1 MNIIFTVCNRTS
13 LAHALA
19 LAKSVMQYP
28 GNLFYLGWVDY
39 TELTDLPAYIKLI
52 RPDEVAIPKWQHMT
66 EQYYDFELVNACR
79 PWFLKHLLQL
89 HPDHSGFTFFAPTVF
104 LYNSFEEIISTP
116 SGMQVTPHIT
126 KALAKSAVLDDK
138 RILNVGM
145 FHAGSWTFNR
155 SEESLRFLDWWAE
168 RTLDRAKFDL
178 CNGMCMDQLWLNFVL
193 VRIPDAIQISNP
205 GWHYGLHS
213 VLNKALELKDQT
225 YLVEGEKLISAD
237 FAGLDFFDPIWSDH
251 APLLKNSGL
260 YKTLYSDYKKI
271 VNSFKQFVPGGK
283 PGFGKN
289 PDIKPD
295 RLFRKRWRTNLK
307 SITQF
312 IDQF

>member
-1 MNIIFTVCNRTS
+1 MNVIFTVCNRTN

-39 TELTDLPAYIKLI
+39 TELAELPAYVKLI
-52 RPDEVAIPKWQHMT
+52 RTNEVAIPQWQQMT
-66 EQYYDFELVNACR
+66 EQYYDFELVHACR

-89 HPDHSGFTFFAPTVF
+89 HPDQTSFTFFAPTVYI
-104 LYNSFEEIISTP
+104 YNSFESIVSKP
-116 SGMQVTPHIT
+116 AGMQVTPHIT
-126 KALAKSAVLDDK
+126 GALTKSSLLDDK
-138 RILNVGM
+138 RILNIGM
-145 FHAGSWTFNR
+145 FHSGSWVFSRTG
-155 SEESLRFLDWWAE
+155 ESHEFIDWWAE

-193 VRIPDAIQISNP
+193 VRIPYAIQITNS

-213 VLNKALELKDQT
+213 VLNKKLEVKEQR
-225 YLVEGEKLISAD
+225 YVVNGEQLISAD
-237 FAGLDFFDPIWSDH
+237 FAGLDYFDPIWSDH
-251 APLLKNSGL
+251 APLLQQSGL
-260 YKTLYSDYKKI
+260 FKTLYADYKKV
-271 VNSFKQFVPGGK
+271 VNSFRQFVPQGK
-283 PGFGKN
+283 PGFGRN
-289 PDIKPD
+289 PDIKPN
-295 RLFRKRWRTNLK
+295 RLLRKKWRANLK